1 LDQVNQP
8 KTEQTRIRG
17 TLLTAARTTSLL
29 LGLGLT
35 VALFVDLPASAS
47 ANYDQAKISYVPAT
61 GPWIKL
67 GADGS
72 DAQRPAAVSPDDDIT
87 ALSEETKQGS
97 PSRNSRSG
105 IQLAKG
111 SRTTL
116 SS

>member
-1 LDQVNQP
+1 MSA
-8 KTEQTRIRG
+8 
-17 TLLTAARTTSLL
+17 LL
-29 LGLGLT
+29 
-35 VALFVDLPASAS
+35 VDLPASSS
-47 ANYDQAKISYVPAT
+47 ANYDQPKISYVPAN

-67 GADGS
+67 GVDGS